1 MSRRWIRA
9 DWPADARIV
18 AGTTLREG
26 GASSGPYR
34 SFNIAGHV
42 GDEPAAVE
50 SNRRQFRELA
60 GIQAEPLWLNQVH
73 SSIAVRNPDPDTLPQ
88 ADAAYSNRPGDT
100 CVVMTADCLP
110 VLFASQDA
118 REIAAAHAG
127 WRGLCAGILEATVAQ
142 FEAPGEQL
150 MAWLGPAISR
160 HAFEVGDEV
169 RQAFLAVDQAAA
181 SCFEQNERGRWQADL
196 YALARQRLAACGITA
211 VFGDVQCTFGDS
223 SRFFSYR
230 RDGQCGRMASFITLA
245 SA

>member
-1 MSRRWIRA
+1 MSRAWIRA

-26 GASSGPYR
+26 GASSGTYR
-34 SFNIAGHV
+34 SFNIADHV
-42 GDEPAAVE
+42 GDDPAAVA
-50 SNRRQFRELA
+50 SNRRRLQEFA
-60 GIQAEPLWLNQVH
+60 GIAAEPLWLQQVH
-73 SSIAVRNPDPDTLPQ
+73 GSVAVRNPARGTKPV
-88 ADAAYSNRPGDT
+88 ADAAYCNRPGET

-127 WRGLCAGILEATVAQ
+127 WRGLCAGILEATVAH

-160 HAFEVGDEV
+160 EAFEVGDEV
-169 RQAFLAVDQAAA
+169 RQAFVDIDAAAA

-211 VFGDVQCTFGDS
+211 VYGGTHCTFGNS

-230 RDGQCGRMASFITLA
+230 RDGQCGRMASFITLP